1 MKSAYL
7 NLAHLRGENQ
17 ASQVDKPIYCS
28 EKTKPSKNLV
38 TYLLVGL
45 PRAWL
50 NHNCLEKNILLE
62 LSIKTDVI

>member
-17 ASQVDKPIYCS
+17 ASQVDKPIYYS
-28 EKTKPSKNLV
+28 EKTKATKFLI

-45 PRAWL
+45 PRA
-50 NHNCLEKNILLE
+50 
-62 LSIKTDVI
+62 